1 MASTKSTIQPNVS
14 GYSSFMVNMVD
25 LLKDWKFQ
33 PQVLECKKRAIPH
46 VQTEGARAQQ
56 VGLSILKSQTW
67 AVEKQN
73 RHYKPYGFDLK
84 EGTSRILLGKTH
96 FVVKVCKS
104 M

>member
-1 MASTKSTIQPNVS
+1 MFK
-14 GYSSFMVNMVD
+14 
-25 LLKDWKFQ
+25 LK
-33 PQVLECKKRAIPH
+33 VLEHNRWGFLFSSHKP
-46 VQTEGARAQQ
+46 E
-56 VGLSILKSQTW
+56 